1 MQNDVEHKYQGN
13 LNRAESLL
21 AKLQAHITTMKAED
35 QPNWADVGSSG
46 HVVDKLQEVVDFLG
60 N

>member
-1 MQNDVEHKYQGN
+1 MENNLEQKHLGN
-13 LNRAESLL
+13 LNRAETLL
-21 AKLQAHITTMKAED
+21 AKIQAHITTLKAED
-35 QPNWADVGSSG
+35 QVNWGHVGSSG